1 MVKAAAV
8 GTLGVAVALLWA
20 PAAMAVPDVP
30 VDPSVPPAVVEPA
43 PAAAEAA
50 PAVDPLAMPPAEAV
64 PPPVPGADAVLL
76 TVTPPDG
83 VPHLATPDAL
93 PPGTTQQQTRNS
105 STRGY
110 LKDVW
115 EAVRSGDVTTGEAL
129 LLIAQRPMDSKGA
142 LQDMTPQQSTTPGA
156 APVPG
161 AEPLP
166 SAPEALPPA
175 EAVPPV
181 AAVPAAEA
189 APPAEVP
196 LPDPAPPLPFDL
208 AP

>member
-20 PAAMAVPDVP
+20 PAAMAVPDVS
-30 VDPSVPPAVVEPA
+30 VDPSVP

-50 PAVDPLAMPPAEAV
+50 PAVDPLAMPPAGAV
-64 PPPVPGADAVLL
+64 PPPVPGADAVGLS
-76 TVTPPDG
+76 VTPPDG
-83 VPHLATPDAL
+83 VPHLFTPDAL

-115 EAVRSGDVTTGEAL
+115 EAVRSGDVTKAEAL

-161 AEPLP
+161 AE
-166 SAPEALPPA
+166 ALPPA
-175 EAVPPV
+175 PEAVPPV
-181 AAVPAAEA
+181 ADVPAAEA